1 MAAVRGS
8 HSSACYPLLF
18 RIMRMFFSRFVE
30 SLRGWFN
37 QQPKTWSNLSEAER
51 QKASSEARAKLENVD
66 GTPFKDVFGSSAVNP
81 GSSQIG
87 ATTNQRGLGAVMS
100 RRTFEPR
107 QRPEDVN

>member
-1 MAAVRGS
+1 MK
-8 HSSACYPLLF
+8 
-18 RIMRMFFSRFVE
+18 RIFVTFLGAIKTWL
-30 SLRGWFN
+30 S
-37 QQPKTWSNLSEAER
+37 QKPKTWSNLSEAER